1 MASIRNWLSAHD
13 YFKKARDRY
22 EGRPLGVETRLVI
35 SRKSSG
41 DEATYAIRYHSTEI
55 VRFYPDG
62 NVGIQLNGW
71 DSKTTKKRV
80 REHSS
85 ASVWSRRG
93 ETLLA
98 WGYSPMST
106 LPIDSEKEYLLTP
119 RGTMIVPSGVEL
131 SGSVTRIRRP
141 KRETIQQSEVSR
153 PPHGSVLVSPEG
165 KHFVCEKRISRGAD
179 EGGSMVL
186 HEYLGDYDFD
196 RNYVFLGDRK
206 IEVNDLF
213 ALTMAD
219 WTPGSRFIR
228 SFDN

>member
-13 YFKKARDRY
+13 HFKKARDRY

-35 SRKSSG
+35 SRKSMG
-41 DEATYAIRYHSTEI
+41 DEPTYAIRYHSTEI

-71 DSKTTKKRV
+71 DSKTTKARV
-80 REHSS
+80 REYSPGS
-85 ASVWSRRG
+85 IWTSRG

-119 RGTMIVPSGVEL
+119 RGTVLLPTGAEVVDTVMRVRQP
-131 SGSVTRIRRP
+131 RREAITQ
-141 KRETIQQSEVSR
+141 REVSR
-153 PPHGSVLVSPEG
+153 PTNGSVIVSPEG
-165 KHFVCEKRISRGAD
+165 VRFVCIKRTSQDAD
-179 EGGSMVL
+179 VGGDVHL
-186 HEYLGDYDFD
+186 QEYLGDYDFD
-196 RNYVFLGDRK
+196 RNYVFAGRRK
-206 IEVNDLF
+206 IQVDHLF

>member
-1 MASIRNWLSAHD
+1 MANLRTWLAAHD
-13 YFKKARDRY
+13 YFKKARDKY

-35 SRKSSG
+35 SRKSRG

-80 REHSS
+80 REYSN
-85 ASVWSRRG
+85 ASVWTTRG

-98 WGYSPMST
+98 VGYSPMKVI
-106 LPIDSEKEYLLTP
+106 PIDSEKEYLLTP
-119 RGTMIVPSGVEL
+119 RGTIILPSGVEL
-131 SGSVTRIRRP
+131 SDTVERIRQP
-141 KRETIQQSEVSR
+141 KRETITKREVNR
-153 PPHGSVLVSPEG
+153 PPHGNVIVSPEG
-165 KHFVCEKRISRGAD
+165 VKFICEKRTTRSSPP
-179 EGGSMVL
+179 GGSL
-186 HEYLGDYDFD
+186 TLREYLGDYDYD

-219 WTPGSRFIR
+219 WTPSSRFIR